1 MQNRIM
7 APRRDL
13 FTWAIA
19 LLLACLLVG
28 CSALRLGYAN
38 GQSVVYW
45 WLDSYVDFDHD
56 QKTWVKNHIKNLFVW
71 HRKTQL
77 RDYAQLLTHAQ
88 QRLQHKL
95 TPADVQAGY
104 TVIKQRAML
113 VVEHA
118 LPELADL
125 ALSLKPAQIAHI
137 ERKFASNNDR
147 YRKDYL
153 QGDIDNRQS
162 FRFKQV
168 MKQAEYWFGNFNA
181 QQEAH
186 IRAVSDARPLNNEWW
201 LAERERRQQ
210 AIIQI
215 LSRIQAEKPSH
226 DAAIA
231 MLREQ
236 LPALFD
242 IMTYNEHKEFFDAS
256 RDGMFQMIAT
266 IANIATPAQREHAQR
281 RLQKLIEDCN
291 AMAE

>member
-1 MQNRIM
+1 M

-13 FTWAIA
+13 FTWTTA
-19 LLLACLLVG
+19 LLLACLLAG

-56 QKTWVKNHIKNLFVW
+56 QKPWVKNHIKNLFVW

-77 RDYAQLLTHAQ
+77 RDYAQLLTHTQ

-95 TPADVQAGY
+95 TSADVQADY
-104 TVIKQRAML
+104 TAIKQRAML
-113 VVEHA
+113 VAEHA

-125 ALSLKPAQIAHI
+125 ALSLKPAQIEHI

-153 QGDIDNRQS
+153 RGDLDDRQV

-168 MKQAEYWFGNFNA
+168 MKQAEYWFGNFSV
-181 QQEAH
+181 QQEEQ
-186 IRAVSDARPLNNEWW
+186 IRAASNARPLNNEWW
-201 LAERERRQQ
+201 LAERARRQQ
-210 AIIQI
+210 AIIQ
-215 LSRIQAEKPSH
+215 LLRRIQAEKPSH
-226 DAAIA
+226 DAATV

-242 IMTYNEHKEFFDAS
+242 IMTYSEHKEFFDAS
-256 RDGMFQMIAT
+256 REGLFQMIVT
-266 IANIATPAQREHAQR
+266 IANIATPVQREHAQR